1 MQPDPEGQDMNEI
14 EALIGAERTRM
25 LGVLETLDTGQW
37 NSPSL
42 CAGWR
47 VRDVVVHLLMPYHLT
62 FPRFLGNMAAAGFKF
77 DTMADRWARGD
88 TRPHGQI
95 VEALRATGQ
104 GRFRIP
110 GAPAEAPLCHL
121 VIHAQDIYRPLGV
134 DHSIDPQSANIVLEQ
149 LTSPRARRAL
159 KPGLLDGLAFTAHDS
174 GWRYGT
180 GAEVIGGASALVTT
194 LAGRPAAAHELT
206 GSGAAQIRQRLL
218 PPSSKTG
225 GTTAT

>member
-1 MQPDPEGQDMNEI
+1 MNEI

-25 LGVLETLDTGQW
+25 LGVLEKLDNERW
-37 NSPSL
+37 NSASL

-62 FPRFLGNMAAAGFKF
+62 VPRFLVNMAAAGFAF
-77 DTMADRWARGD
+77 DKMADRWARGD
-88 TRPHGQI
+88 TRPNAQI

-110 GAPAEAPLCHL
+110 GAPAEAPLSHL

-134 DHSIDPQSANIVLEQ
+134 DHTIDPQTANMVLEQ

-159 KPGLLDGLAFTAHDS
+159 KPGLLEGLAFTAHDS

-180 GAEVIGGASALVTT
+180 GAEVIGSASALVTT

-206 GSGAAQIRQRLL
+206 GSGAAQIRRRLL
-218 PPSSKTG
+218 PPPPETG
-225 GTTAT
+225 GATAT